1 MAALQHFASS
11 LLSRRRDK
19 SVPPKLSQH
28 DTVPPPVAGVPS
40 FMMTSN
46 PNINSEINYTPMDFS
61 DDDSY
66 SSHLRSPSLPVVKLS
81 PPPSSFFKGKRN
93 SLKQTKEQQTSHLSN
108 KKSSAAPVIFS
119 KNSFG
124 SVQEAARQFGGKAK
138 ATVPPMITTSPP
150 PYYPLSLRKV
160 DEGEEE
166 T

>member
-19 SVPPKLSQH
+19 SVPPKLGQH

-93 SLKQTKEQQTSHLSN
+93 SLKQTKEQQPHSSN